1 MSRGRELQN
10 VRAVP
15 DRIVVPDLTGVIVA
29 GALRRALEVG
39 FTLAVADPPR
49 RIEEL
54 ASSGRWIVA
63 SQDPAPGSERF
74 RGDTVVVLVRH
85 DGRGGSAG
93 DREPRNPLPRRLS
106 DRAPLPEDLGVPT
119 TQGTPI
125 ASVHSL
131 DDVRARGLA
140 GADAG
145 DPADG

>member
-85 DGRGGSAG
+85 DGGGGSAG
-93 DREPRNPLPRRLS
+93 DREPRNPLPRNLS
-106 DRAPLPEDLGVPT
+106 DRASRPKDMSAQAT
-119 TQGTPI
+119 RGTPI

-140 GADAG
+140 RADAG
-145 DPADG
+145 DPTDD